1 MKDWNYTSERLERRK
16 REESARRLKKAGRI
30 LAGIL
35 AGVVVVALFM
45 IEATESARIIENMK
59 KHEADKM
66 ALCLNDWK
74 AGKNGGCRWEEHRTK
89 DGTLYAVEVVAN
101 PKPKP

>member
-1 MKDWNYTSERLERRK
+1 MNYTSERIRR
-16 REESARRLKKAGRI
+16 REAEESARRLKKAGRI

-45 IEATESARIIENMK
+45 LDHANTARIVENMK
-59 KHEADKM
+59 RHEADKM

-74 AGKNGGCRWEEHRTK
+74 DGKNGGCRWEEHRTK
-89 DGTLYAVEVVAN
+89 DGTPYAVEVVAN
-101 PKPKP
+101 PKR